1 MSIWIYP
8 KTDWHPSNE
17 EGVSGDDFNRI
28 EKNAEYLY
36 DRQERHIDISGTV
49 SHILTEGYGNVSE
62 GWGRNLQCLNVNIPD
77 GYKLECTH
85 VRIGGLRTGFSI
97 TCVVGDE
104 TTHAKAGNGDISLV
118 GNPITL
124 FANTSGSDQEKAV
137 IVYVQNETGGTTSI
151 YAMSWIF
158 NLRLVPIT

>member
-1 MSIWIYP
+1 MDFITP
-8 KTDWHPSNE
+8 KTNWHPSNE

-36 DRQERHIDISGTV
+36 DRQERHIDVCGTV
-49 SHILTEGYGNVSE
+49 SHILTEGYGKVSE

-77 GYKLECTH
+77 GYKLECVH
-85 VRIGGLRTGFSI
+85 LRIGGLRTGFTI

-104 TTHAKAGNGDISLV
+104 TNYAKAGNADISLAA
-118 GNPITL
+118 NPFTL
-124 FANTSGSDQEKAV
+124 FTNDSGADQEKAV
-137 IVYVQNETGGTTSI
+137 IVYVQNESGGTTSI